1 MANLPEGQKGK
12 RYCIKVKGML
22 SECWAS
28 WFDGLSIQQ
37 VGDDETWLVG
47 PIADQAAL
55 YGMLAKIRDLG
66 LVLVSVQMV
75 DDAA

>member
-22 SECWAS
+22 SGRWAS

-55 YGMLAKIRDLG
+55 HGMLAKIRDLG

-75 DDAA
+75 DDMA